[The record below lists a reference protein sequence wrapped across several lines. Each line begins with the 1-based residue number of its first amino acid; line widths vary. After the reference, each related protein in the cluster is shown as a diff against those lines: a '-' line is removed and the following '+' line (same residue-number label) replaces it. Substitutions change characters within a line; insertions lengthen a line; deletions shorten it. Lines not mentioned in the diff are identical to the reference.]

1 MASNRLGR
9 TNDDIQFALSSIL
22 RNIKDPRVNQG
33 LISITRVEATG
44 DLRYAKVYISVLGL
58 RDAKEFMKGLR
69 SAAAP
74 YLEKLTDGECTIG
87 YIVHNVNGTVY
98 TRGDVQGI
106 WKYLLNNENGT
117 EEIALLND
125 IGSLMSNIS
134 YNINHKSLRE
144 MRDDGVLDVSAATIE
159 TKVPDT
165 LGDKSIGELLDLS
178 VAALKKIEQLEQLIG

>member
-69 SAAAP
+69 SAA
-74 YLEKLTDGECTIG
+74 G
-87 YIVHNVNGTVY
+87 YI
-98 TRGDVQGI
+98 RRE
-106 WKYLLNNENGT
+106 L
-117 EEIALLND
+117 A
-125 IGSLMSNIS
+125 GSL
-134 YNINHKSLRE
+134 SLRYTPSSRASSSTISPQAAFSG
-144 MRDDGVLDVSAATIE
+144 MTSAYFAYMVFEPWWSTHSS
-159 TKVPDT
+159 TSPP
-165 LGDKSIGELLDLS
+165 
-178 VAALKKIEQLEQLIG
+178 ANP

>member
-69 SAAAP
+69 SATGSP
-74 YLEKLTDGECTIG
+74 FPWNMRWNSP
-87 YIVHNVNGTVY
+87 VP
-98 TRGDVQGI
+98 GI
-106 WKYLLNNENGT
+106 
-117 EEIALLND
+117 IC
-125 IGSLMSNIS
+125 S
-134 YNINHKSLRE
+134 
-144 MRDDGVLDVSAATIE
+144 
-159 TKVPDT
+159 
-165 LGDKSIGELLDLS
+165 
-178 VAALKKIEQLEQLIG
+178 